1 MTKIQMVLTDM
12 DGSAVRY
19 KNEPFNCG
27 WEAIGD
33 TLPPDLRKKWYE
45 ARDYYYPKRELYN
58 EWFRAQV
65 ALLKGISVAEI
76 AQKIFPVPYAP
87 GFIKFFTHLRPER
100 IPVTGIIS
108 SGVDFIANRIRQ
120 EAALDIV
127 KCHRLHIS
135 DGKFTGTGE
144 QVGGL
149 WSKTLLLEEICKQ
162 TGIPPDQV
170 CYIGGN
176 ENDIDVLK
184 MVGMPYI
191 INPHPKV
198 KALNLPEIKDYRE
211 IKLD

>member
-19 KNEPFNCG
+19 KNEPFNSG
-27 WEAIGD
+27 WDAIGNAL
-33 TLPPDLRKKWYE
+33 LPELRKKWYE
-45 ARDYYYPKRELYN
+45 AREYYYPKKELYP
-58 EWFRAQV
+58 EWFRTQV
-65 ALLKGISVAEI
+65 ALLKGISVTEI

-87 GFIKFFTHLRPER
+87 GFLEFFRRLLPEQ
-100 IPVTGIIS
+100 ILITGLIS
-108 SGVDFIANRIRQ
+108 SGVDFVANRIRH

-127 KCHRLHIS
+127 KCHKLHVS

-149 WSKTLLLEEICKQ
+149 WSKALLLEEICKQ
-162 TGIPPDQV
+162 TGIPPDYV
-170 CYIGGN
+170 CYIGDN

-184 MVGMPYI
+184 MVGRPYI

-198 KALNLPEIKDYRE
+198 KALNLPEIKDYRK
-211 IKLD
+211 IRLD